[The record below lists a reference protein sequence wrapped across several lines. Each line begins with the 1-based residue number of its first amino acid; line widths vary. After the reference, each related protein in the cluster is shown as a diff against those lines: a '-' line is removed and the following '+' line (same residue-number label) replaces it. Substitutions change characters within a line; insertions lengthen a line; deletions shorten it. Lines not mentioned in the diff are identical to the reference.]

1 MLDTSN
7 LADDLELVAEFTMEA
22 MAGLTQVDQNL
33 LALEQGPND
42 EAVNEV
48 FRAVHSVKG
57 SAGFLGY
64 DSVQKLA
71 HEFETIL
78 DRVRHHT
85 LELNSEGIDVM
96 LKVNDSL
103 KSLVEAPASQ
113 LDLDSLIKSLK
124 DWGSKQNSPVP
135 VTSSVVVAQASD
147 VETRIEES
155 SDQIDA
161 SIAQLADGLEADTSV
176 DLEKKSVPEVI
187 EAIRNAFSVEN
198 TPASDPKPSTSVVG
212 KQQTSIAAAQP
223 LLAAPETMTPAK
235 SSVSVPVPII
245 ATTATASTATL
256 PTASPAAPAANS
268 KANAHDSTIRVPV
281 TVLEELV
288 TLAGE
293 LVLSRNQLLRMI
305 DSSKLRSFAAI
316 GSRIDQ
322 VTTSMQD
329 AIMSARMQQVSIL
342 FNRFPRLV
350 RDLNQKLDKRCRLLI
365 EGGDVELD
373 KTIIEAL
380 GDPLTH
386 LLRNS
391 LDHGIESPEKRL
403 KAGKPAEG
411 TLQLKAFHE
420 GGKVRIIIEDDGAGV
435 NRERVLQKAIER
447 GLVPADAAHRMSDR
461 EIVNLIFKPG
471 FSTAEVVSDVSGRG
485 VGMDVVRTN
494 IERIG
499 GTVDVESD
507 AGRGSRVHITLP
519 LTLAIIP
526 SWIVQQDDFQF
537 AIPEAAVIEFISLT
551 PSDIAKRLER
561 VNESEMI
568 RWRDG
573 LLPLI
578 RLRECLPTNCRV
590 VDRRQR
596 INKIVVIETGIFQFG
611 LAVDQVCDPEHVV
624 VKPIGNHLGQC
635 GYLEGVA
642 VLGDGNVAFIL
653 GMQGI
658 AEQAKLGLK
667 VEPVPDESVKIDVKR
682 NESQAAVIVRR
693 RNGNLAAIPRM
704 VLQRIERIDP
714 TLIQKSTDKLI
725 MPYRGEQLQVLELDP
740 GLLQRV
746 RNRRLNHCYVAVF
759 TIREVEFGLL
769 VSEIIDIRDIST
781 AVSMNES
788 VRRAVCGTVL
798 VDDVLVEL
806 LDVYAFADEKLN
818 RPIAIQE
825 QKEIPSISSGSFPKE
840 SQSVEVGKG
849 NVDWSQFTVLLAED
863 TPFFRNQVRRFLEQ
877 SGFNVRIS
885 DDGQQ
890 AWRFLCDESNK
901 IDLLLTDIEMPM
913 MDGFEL
919 ALKVRSSP
927 RLQDMPIVAITSLHT
942 EAAQRRGKDVGI
954 DEWQIKLDR
963 DKLTTAIQRQLLS
976 GKRVSV
982 NYFTEAT

>member
-1 MLDTSN
+1 MSQTFN
-7 LADDLELVAEFTMEA
+7 LADDPELVAEFTMEA

-42 EAVNEV
+42 AAVNEV

-57 SAGFLGY
+57 SAGFLGFNL
-64 DSVQKLA
+64 VQKLA

-78 DRVRHHT
+78 DQVRHHT
-85 LELNSEGIDVM
+85 LQLNSDGIDVM
-96 LKVNDSL
+96 LKVNDAL
-103 KSLVEAPASQ
+103 KNLIEAPESS
-113 LDLDSLIKSLK
+113 LDIEPLIQNLK
-124 DWGSKQNSPVP
+124 NWESKQNGSPPDTSPADCDHASDVELRIEKSSDQLDASIAMLADGLEIEGSGDREKKSVPQVIEAIRSAFGNEPNTSSAAPVP
-135 VTSSVVVAQASD
+135 VVAVDKQPSSVATAKPQSTTEVKAPPDKSSVVVAAP
-147 VETRIEES
+147 VAAT
-155 SDQIDA
+155 
-161 SIAQLADGLEADTSV
+161 TS
-176 DLEKKSVPEVI
+176 
-187 EAIRNAFSVEN
+187 A
-198 TPASDPKPSTSVVG
+198 T
-212 KQQTSIAAAQP
+212 
-223 LLAAPETMTPAK
+223 AAP
-235 SSVSVPVPII
+235 SSP
-245 ATTATASTATL
+245 
-256 PTASPAAPAANS
+256 APAANP
-268 KANAHDSTIRVPV
+268 KASAHDSTIRVPV

-305 DSSKLRSFAAI
+305 DSSKLKCFTAI
-316 GSRIDQ
+316 GSRIDH

-329 AIMSARMQQVSIL
+329 AIMSARMQQVSLL

-391 LDHGIESPEKRL
+391 LDHGIESPEKRV

-471 FSTAEVVSDVSGRG
+471 FSTAEVVSAVSGRG

-551 PSDIAKRLER
+551 PSDITKRLET
-561 VNESEMI
+561 VNDSEMI

-578 RLRECLPTNCRV
+578 RLRECLPANCRV
-590 VDRRQR
+590 LDRRQR

-624 VKPIGNHLGQC
+624 VKPIGHHLGQC

-658 AEQAKLGLK
+658 AEKAQLGVK
-667 VEPVPDESVKIDVKR
+667 VEADPDESVKIDVTR

-714 TLIQKSTDKLI
+714 SRIQKSANKLI

-740 GLLQRV
+740 GLLRSIRQQR
-746 RNRRLNHCYVAVF
+746 LEHCYVAVF
-759 TIREVEFGLL
+759 TIREVEFGML
-769 VSEIIDIRDIST
+769 VSEIIDIREIST
-781 AVSMNES
+781 AVSMNET

-798 VDDVLVEL
+798 VDDILVEL
-806 LDVYAFADEKLN
+806 LDVYSFADAKLIY
-818 RPIAIQE
+818 PKVLPE
-825 QKEIPSISSGSFPKE
+825 QKECVHTLVANDTKAAQSI
-840 SQSVEVGKG
+840 EVGKG

-863 TPFFRNQVRRFLEQ
+863 TPFFRNQVRKFLEL
-877 SGFNVRIS
+877 SGFKVRIS
-885 DDGQQ
+885 DDGAQ
-890 AWRFLCDESNK
+890 AWQFLSDQNNK
-901 IDLLLTDIEMPM
+901 IDLLLTDIEMPVL
-913 MDGFEL
+913 DGFEL
-919 ALKVRSSP
+919 ALKVRSCP
-927 RLQDMPIVAITSLHT
+927 RMQDMPIVAITSLHT

-963 DKLTTAIQRQLLS
+963 DKLTSAIQRQLLS
-976 GKRVSV
+976 GKRISV
-982 NYFTEAT
+982 NYFTEQT

>member
-1 MLDTSN
+1 MSDTFN
-7 LADDLELVAEFTMEA
+7 LADDPVIVAEFTMEA
-22 MAGLTQVDQNL
+22 MAGLAQVDQNL
-33 LALEQGPND
+33 LALEQGPN
-42 EAVNEV
+42 EAAVNEV
-48 FRAVHSVKG
+48 FRAVHSIKG

-64 DSVQKLA
+64 DLVQKLA

-78 DRVRHHT
+78 DHVRHQT
-85 LELNSEGIDVM
+85 LQLNSEGIDVM
-96 LKVNDSL
+96 LKVNDTL
-103 KSLVEAPASQ
+103 KNLVETPS
-113 LDLDSLIKSLK
+113 SSINIEPLIRDLK
-124 DWGSKQNSPVP
+124 DWESKQNGSTRDKSPTDFDTTAD
-135 VTSSVVVAQASD
+135 VTI
-147 VETRIEES
+147 RIEKS
-155 SDQIDA
+155 SDQVDA
-161 SIAQLADGLEADTSV
+161 SLTLLAEGLEIEDRV
-176 DLEKKSVPEVI
+176 EREKKSVPQVI
-187 EAIRNAFSVEN
+187 ESIRNAFN
-198 TPASDPKPSTSVVG
+198 NGPSNS
-212 KQQTSIAAAQP
+212 SAA
-223 LLAAPETMTPAK
+223 
-235 SSVSVPVPII
+235 PVPIKVVEKQ
-245 ATTATASTATL
+245 TANV
-256 PTASPAAPAANS
+256 ANS
-268 KANAHDSTIRVPV
+268 KSQSAAEVSCPASASNIVVAANAANPKASAHDSTIRVPV

-305 DSSKLRSFAAI
+305 GSSKLKSFTAI

-329 AIMSARMQQVSIL
+329 AIMSARMQQVSLL

-350 RDLNQKLDKRCRLLI
+350 RDLNHKLDKRCRLLI

-391 LDHGIESPEKRL
+391 LDHGIESPEKRV
-403 KAGKPAEG
+403 KVGKPAEG

-447 GLVPADAAHRMSDR
+447 GLVPTDAANRMTDR

-551 PSDIAKRLER
+551 PSDITKRMET
-561 VNESEMI
+561 VNDCEMI

-578 RLRECLPTNCRV
+578 RLRECLPKNCRV

-624 VKPIGNHLGQC
+624 VKPIGHHLGQC

-658 AEQAKLGLK
+658 AEKAKLGVK
-667 VEPVPDESVKIDVKR
+667 VEPVPDESVKIDIKR

-693 RNGNLAAIPRM
+693 RNGNLGAIPRM
-704 VLQRIERIDP
+704 VLQRIERTDP
-714 TLIQKSTDKLI
+714 TQIQKSANKLI
-725 MPYRGEQLQVLELDP
+725 MPYRGEQLQVLELDS
-740 GLLQRV
+740 GLLQSIRQQK
-746 RNRRLNHCYVAVF
+746 LEHCYVAVF
-759 TIREVEFGLL
+759 TIREVEIGLL

-781 AVSMNES
+781 AVSLNES

-798 VDDVLVEL
+798 VDDILVEL
-806 LDVYAFADEKLN
+806 LDVYAFADAKLS
-818 RPIAIQE
+818 RPETSQERKDSVDAHIAIH
-825 QKEIPSISSGSFPKE
+825 PKE
-840 SQSVEVGKG
+840 SRSNDSGKN
-849 NVDWSQFTVLLAED
+849 NVDWSQFTILLAED
-863 TPFFRNQVRRFLEQ
+863 TPFFRNQVRKFLELA
-877 SGFNVRIS
+877 GFRVRIS
-885 DDGQQ
+885 DDGGQ
-890 AWRFLCDESNK
+890 AWQILSDENNK
-901 IDLLLTDIEMPM
+901 IDLLLTDIEMPV

-942 EAAQRRGKDVGI
+942 EAAQRRGKDVGV

-963 DKLTTAIQRQLLS
+963 DKLTSAIQRQLLS

-982 NYFTEAT
+982 NYFTEPE

>member
-1 MLDTSN
+1 MSNTSN
-7 LADDLELVAEFTMEA
+7 LADDPELVAEFTMEA
-22 MAGLTQVDQNL
+22 MAGLTQVDQSL
-33 LALEQGPND
+33 LALEQGPDD

-57 SAGFLGY
+57 SAGFLGFE
-64 DSVQKLA
+64 SVQNLA

-85 LELNSEGIDVM
+85 LKLNSEGIDVM

-103 KSLVEAPASQ
+103 KSLVEAPASH
-113 LDLDSLIKSLK
+113 LDLESLIKSLK
-124 DWGSKQNSPVP
+124 DWEAKQNHPIPEDSPA
-135 VTSSVVVAQASD
+135 VVAQASD
-147 VETRIEES
+147 VEMRIEES
-155 SDQIDA
+155 SNQIDA
-161 SIAQLADGLEADTSV
+161 SIVQLADGLEINDNV
-176 DLEKKSVPEVI
+176 NLEKKSVPEVI
-187 EAIRNAFSVEN
+187 EAIRNAFSVE
-198 TPASDPKPSTSVVG
+198 T
-212 KQQTSIAAAQP
+212 AAAPVSVPATLEVAKQSVKVADAKP
-223 LLAAPETMTPAK
+223 LPAAVNKAVPEITAPAK
-235 SSVSVPVPII
+235 SSLAVPALNA
-245 ATTATASTATL
+245 ATTTSTSAS
-256 PTASPAAPAANS
+256 PTASPVANP
-268 KANAHDSTIRVPV
+268 KASAHDSTIRVPV

-305 DSSKLRSFAAI
+305 DSSKLRSFTAI

-391 LDHGIESPEKRL
+391 LDHGIESPEKRV
-403 KAGKPAEG
+403 KARKPAEG

-435 NRERVLQKAIER
+435 NRERVVQKAIER

-551 PSDIAKRLER
+551 PSDISKRLET
-561 VNESEMI
+561 VNDSEMI
-568 RWRDG
+568 RWRNG

-578 RLRECLPTNCRV
+578 RLRECLPTSCRV
-590 VDRRQR
+590 IDRRQR

-658 AEQAKLGLK
+658 AERARLGVK
-667 VEPVPDESVKIDVKR
+667 VESVPDESVKIDVKR
-682 NESQAAVIVRR
+682 NESQAAVILRR

-714 TLIQKSTDKLI
+714 TLIQKSTNKLI
-725 MPYRGEQLQVLELDP
+725 MPYRGEQLQVFELDP
-740 GLLQRV
+740 GLLRRV
-746 RNRRLNHCYVAVF
+746 RIQRLDHCYVAVF

-769 VSEIIDIRDIST
+769 VPEIIDIRDIST

-806 LDVYAFADEKLN
+806 LDLYAFADEKL
-818 RPIAIQE
+818 REPVVIQE
-825 QKEIPSISSGSFPKE
+825 QKEIPIAPSGRHSIE
-840 SQSVEVGKG
+840 SQSIEVGKV
-849 NVDWSQFTVLLAED
+849 NVDWSQFTILLAED
-863 TPFFRNQVRRFLEQ
+863 TPFFRNQVQKFLEQ

-890 AWRFLCDESNK
+890 AWQFLSDESNK
-901 IDLLLTDIEMPM
+901 VDLLLTDIEMPII
-913 MDGFEL
+913 DGFEL

-927 RLQDMPIVAITSLHT
+927 RLQDLPIVAITSLHT

-963 DKLTTAIQRQLLS
+963 DKLTNAIQRQLLS
-976 GKRVSV
+976 GKRISV
-982 NYFTEAT
+982 NYFSEAT

>member
-1 MLDTSN
+1 MSN
-7 LADDLELVAEFTMEA
+7 ISDLAEDLELVAEFTMEA

-57 SAGFLGY
+57 SAGFLGF

-71 HEFETIL
+71 HEFETVL
-78 DRVRHHT
+78 DHVRHHT
-85 LELNSEGIDVM
+85 LQLNSEGIDVM

-103 KSLVEAPASQ
+103 KTLVEAPASPV
-113 LDLDSLIKSLK
+113 DIESLIQLLKS
-124 DWGSKQNSPVP
+124 WESKQNNPLNNSSPDVIDK
-135 VTSSVVVAQASD
+135 ASD
-147 VETRIEES
+147 VEKRLENS
-155 SDQIDA
+155 SEQLDA
-161 SIAQLADGLEADTSV
+161 SIALLADGLETEANV
-176 DLEKKSVPEVI
+176 APEKKSVPEVI
-187 EAIRNAFSVEN
+187 EAIRNAFLLEN
-198 TPASDPKPSTSVVG
+198 ASSQSSTTPTIEVAKQSPAVAAPKPISD
-212 KQQTSIAAAQP
+212 
-223 LLAAPETMTPAK
+223 
-235 SSVSVPVPII
+235 
-245 ATTATASTATL
+245 ASEKTL
-256 PTASPAAPAANS
+256 PPKSNIAVALPSAGVPSTPSASLASSPAANAANP

-305 DSSKLRSFAAI
+305 ESSKLRSFNAI

-329 AIMSARMQQVSIL
+329 AIMSARMQQVSLL

-391 LDHGIESPEKRL
+391 LDHGIESPEKRV

-551 PSDIAKRLER
+551 PSDIAKRLET
-561 VNESEMI
+561 VNDSEMI

-624 VKPIGNHLGQC
+624 VKPIGSHLGQC

-658 AEQAKLGLK
+658 AEQARLGVK

-714 TLIQKSTDKLI
+714 TLIQKSTGKLI

-746 RNRRLNHCYVAVF
+746 RRRKLDHCYVAVF

-769 VSEIIDIRDIST
+769 VPEIIDIRDIST

-806 LDVYAFADEKLN
+806 LDIYSFADAKLSG
-818 RPIAIQE
+818 PVSTQE
-825 QKEIPSISSGSFPKE
+825 QKEVQPASNGSLPKE
-840 SQSVEVGKG
+840 PQSVEVGKG

-863 TPFFRNQVRRFLEQ
+863 TPFFRNQVRKFLEQ

-885 DDGQQ
+885 DDGQE
-890 AWRFLCDESNK
+890 AWKFLSDPNNK
-901 IDLLLTDIEMPM
+901 IDLLLTDIEMPI